1 MTYSKQSEWR
11 EIQSYLPK
19 KYHFTDNY
27 HPTEEWWNWKGHEVH
42 LDCFRNEK
50 APVKVIL
57 LHGVGTNGRQMSM
70 ILGGPLSKDG
80 FETIAIDMPTYGV
93 TKVKRLRSKV

>member
-1 MTYSKQSEWR
+1 MKR
-11 EIQSYLPK
+11 
-19 KYHFTDNY
+19 
-27 HPTEEWWNWKGHEVH
+27 
-42 LDCFRNEK
+42 
-50 APVKVIL
+50 PVKVIL

-93 TKVKRLRSKV
+93 TKVKKAP

>member
-50 APVKVIL
+50 A
-57 LHGVGTNGRQMSM
+57 R
-70 ILGGPLSKDG
+70 
-80 FETIAIDMPTYGV
+80 
-93 TKVKRLRSKV
+93 

>member
-1 MTYSKQSEWR
+1 MR
-11 EIQSYLPK
+11 
-19 KYHFTDNY
+19 
-27 HPTEEWWNWKGHEVH
+27 VH